1 MLRLDNARSSL
12 LLDTCLAVRAGEV
25 VTVLHDPQ
33 HADDA
38 QALGEYAASIGA
50 VPRLVGVPERRLGEK
65 DVSPEAATRLRGSD
79 VLVVVFE
86 PEDACQF
93 WHTRGRMDA
102 SADGARVG
110 LLFPPA
116 HWDIEAGDLDL
127 TKALTDRL
135 AELLD
140 AASDAHLTTAAGT
153 DLRMSLAGR
162 TGFSCHSILHE
173 RGATATIPDWG
184 DAETSPVE
192 GTATGRIVY
201 DGSVAFIGKVDE
213 PIIVDVVDGAVTSV
227 AGGESAAELRRIF
240 KAEGPTARN
249 IAELGIGT
257 VPRGDITGHKDDK
270 LFGTVHVALGHN
282 VSLGGSVDSP
292 VHLDGV
298 LHDPTL
304 VLDGATVLV
313 DGRLAPWLAEELHR
327 PELASDPA
335 AASAI

>member
-1 MLRLDNARSSL
+1 VLRLDDARSSL
-12 LLDTCLAVRAGEV
+12 CLDTCLAVQPGEV
-25 VTVLHDPQ
+25 VAVLHDPA
-33 HADDA
+33 HAEDA
-38 QALGEYAASIGA
+38 AALGAYAASIGA

-65 DVSPEAATRLRGSD
+65 DVPPEAAAQLRDSD
-79 VLVVVFE
+79 VLVVVFD

-110 LLFPPA
+110 MIFPPA
-116 HWDIEAGDLDL
+116 HWDIDGTDLEL
-127 TKALTDRL
+127 TKQLTDRL

-140 AASDAHLTTAAGT
+140 QATDAHLTTAAGT

-162 TGFSCHSILHE
+162 EGFSCHSILHE

-184 DAETSPVE
+184 DAETSPLE

-201 DGSVAFIGKVDE
+201 DGSIAFIGKVDE
-213 PIIVDVVDGAVTSV
+213 PIVVEVLDGSVTSV
-227 AGGESAAELRRIF
+227 SGGASAAELQRIF
-240 KAEGPTARN
+240 DVEGPTARN

-270 LFGTVHVALGHN
+270 LFGTVHVAMGHN
-282 VSLGGSVDSP
+282 VSLGGVVDSP

-298 LHDPTL
+298 LHEPTL
-304 VLDGATVLV
+304 VLDGREVLV
-313 DGRLAPWLAEELHR
+313 GGRLAPWLADELNR
-327 PELASDPA
+327 PELAPLA
-335 AASAI
+335 EGTTR